1 MKTIPLFDRFVVMV
15 VSTDTAFL
23 CCHQTLARLAGLLDT
38 LMLILTIVTYVHM
51 FSWQKTLFFRIILT
65 FLVPK
70 SIQWTYSSIKRR
82 TCLMRN
88 HIILTWISIKRYP
101 SVLKCIAFWNVIWCL
116 ARICLFVLILR
127 WLYAILLLR
136 RLLKLFTV
144 IISF

>member
-1 MKTIPLFDRFVVMV
+1 MKTIPLFDRFVVMM
-15 VSTDTAFL
+15 VSTDTALL
-23 CCHQTLARLAGLLDT
+23 CCHKTLARLAGLLDT
-38 LMLILTIVTYVHM
+38 RVLILTIVTYVHM
-51 FSWQKTLFFRIILT
+51 FRWQKTLFFRVVLT

-70 SIQWTYSSIKRR
+70 SVKWAYSTIERR

-88 HIILTWISIKRYP
+88 DIVLTWISIKRYP

-127 WLYAILLLR
+127 WLYAILLFR